1 MPVFS
6 NYNSYKS
13 SLDEYS
19 NWRDKQDLREA
30 RREEYLRRNPD
41 VIKDYDLQRSKIL
54 LNAVDMMD
62 KSIVRNTDNNIDM
75 IFSSTADLGLG
86 YAAAGGVALGA
97 LLTKFKFVENL
108 INKFTKNN
116 PKSKNIVLMGITAA
130 SGVLGILAAYPA
142 YNFISKI
149 ESKIYRKR
157 RFDTMEKELS
167 DPKIFAVLDDKQ
179 KEIFLNNLNNIKDSE
194 NKKHNRG
201 RVIKQ
206 SFKDFKK
213 LAKEALYY
221 DKQQNLF
228 KSKYEENTDLYD
240 LPLSEKEIKNAKKDR
255 ELLINLIKKINT
267 SSQSYS
273 EKMERFTD
281 NLIAL
286 TFALGSLFT
295 LAYERIAKTL
305 NLKSSS
311 LPAGL
316 SVVLLVGST
325 FFASWAQKRA
335 DLVGRFKAKQDL
347 MESPEQ
353 LVYIS
358 SNKTKTINDEELDFP
373 EKQTSRISMVKFLKD
388 FFKYNKEYKA
398 WLKSDSYSGKDISK
412 AMENI
417 DLSPEQL
424 KDGERLQKN
433 MFKAFYKVDKN
444 TQNYSSAI
452 DVMSES
458 VKYPITL
465 ILGAIGSIW
474 GMKHLANLRGAKTA
488 VDILK
493 HTTQYAGTIALFTL
507 PTMLVNS
514 HFAKIRK
521 KGARVSDMMTLKSLQ
536 DYRFFVDYSEIG
548 ANHL

>member
-41 VIKDYDLQRSKIL
+41 AIKDYDLQRAKIL
-54 LNAVDMMD
+54 LGAVDMMD

-116 PKSKNIVLMGITAA
+116 PKSKNIVSMGITAT

-142 YNFISKI
+142 YNLISKI

-167 DPKIFAVLDDKQ
+167 DSKIFTVLDDKQ
-179 KEIFLNNLNNIKDSE
+179 KEIFLNNLNNIEESE
-194 NKKHNRG
+194 NKKRNKG
-201 RVIKQ
+201 KIIKQ

-213 LAKEALYY
+213 LTREALYY

-228 KSKYEENTDLYD
+228 KAKYEENTDLYD

-316 SVVLLVGST
+316 NVVLLVGST

-358 SNKTKTINDEELDFP
+358 SNKTKTINDEELETS
-373 EKQTSRISMVKFLKD
+373 EKQTSRTSIFKFLKD

-433 MFKAFYKVDKN
+433 MFKTFYKVDKN

-452 DVMSES
+452 DIMSES

-474 GMKHLANLRGAKTA
+474 GMKHLANIRGAKTA

-493 HTTQYAGTIALFTL
+493 HTTKYTGTIALFTL
-507 PTMLVNS
+507 PTMLINS
-514 HFAKIRK
+514 HFAKMRK
-521 KGARVSDMMTLKSLQ
+521 ESARISDMMTLKSLE
-536 DYRFFVDYSEIG
+536 DYRFFIDYSEIN